1 MFSFFKF
8 QDQVLLGKKRRGL
21 GKDLLNGF
29 GGKLNKNET
38 IEECAIREVKE
49 ECGVDINPNDLEK
62 VAEIKF
68 RFKDSPKLFHNYV
81 FKTTKYSGMISESE
95 EMMEPLWYSKQ
106 SLPYEKMW
114 LDQEF
119 WHHLMFRDQK
129 FKADFLLDG
138 FTRVL
143 QYEIRLVDEF

>member
-1 MFSFFKF
+1 MLFLF

-29 GGKLNKNET
+29 GGKPNKNET
-38 IEECAIREVKE
+38 IEDCAIREVKE
-49 ECGVDINPNDLEK
+49 ECGLDINRKDLMK

-81 FKTTKYSGMISESE
+81 FKTTTYSGLISDSE

-119 WHHLMFRDQK
+119 WHHLMFREQK

-143 QYEIRLVDEF
+143 QYEMKLVDNF

>member
-49 ECGVDINPNDLEK
+49 E
-62 VAEIKF
+62 
-68 RFKDSPKLFHNYV
+68 
-81 FKTTKYSGMISESE
+81 
-95 EMMEPLWYSKQ
+95 
-106 SLPYEKMW
+106 
-114 LDQEF
+114 
-119 WHHLMFRDQK
+119 
-129 FKADFLLDG
+129 
-138 FTRVL
+138 
-143 QYEIRLVDEF
+143 